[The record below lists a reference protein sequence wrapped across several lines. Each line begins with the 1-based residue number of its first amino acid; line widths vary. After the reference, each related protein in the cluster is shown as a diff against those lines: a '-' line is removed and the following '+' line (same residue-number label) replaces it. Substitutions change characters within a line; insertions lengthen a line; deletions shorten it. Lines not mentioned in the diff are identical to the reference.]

1 MRTKIL
7 TIVALLCA
15 VVLTASAQ
23 ARKRSAAGKPAAA
36 AAKKAATPKPSG
48 KFAILQIDEW
58 ANNGLF
64 EDAENVYILDYP
76 NGDANTLRAVNKK
89 TGEVT
94 VVVPRKTR
102 SRAKILC
109 GGADSTN
116 VYLRLADI
124 GIVKFNGTDVNTSE
138 VLVPQVESGKPNDY
152 LTRPMEGKRII
163 TSPNGRYIAL
173 LDANRTTLVYDQEEK
188 RVTGYYGNA
197 YNAVLSNSG
206 TLVYYDYSTVSVL
219 PKGHPTS
226 NYSDKVNQQ
235 GLRQWKKSEIG
246 NGGGGEITGLWCD
259 YADSQIYLVMGEQIM
274 RSPMKQMKW
283 EEAYVLPGE
292 NKVFMRAAFS
302 QNHVLAETDNFEKH
316 YYEWDNKKLEG
327 TPTITKQMEFETDVT
342 VKEKWTGL
350 EVKEKIS
357 SVGYMYTD
365 WLGNFWMQQ
374 GDGRFYIYNPDG
386 IKGYAAL
393 KGKLTEHKLPPVD

>member
-1 MRTKIL
+1 
-7 TIVALLCA
+7 
-15 VVLTASAQ
+15 
-23 ARKRSAAGKPAAA
+23 
-36 AAKKAATPKPSG
+36 
-48 KFAILQIDEW
+48 
-58 ANNGLF
+58 
-64 EDAENVYILDYP
+64 
-76 NGDANTLRAVNKK
+76 
-89 TGEVT
+89 
-94 VVVPRKTR
+94 VPRKTR
-102 SRAKILC
+102 RRAKILC
-109 GGADSTN
+109 GGADSSN

-124 GIVKFNGTDVNTSE
+124 GIVRFNGTDVNTSP
-138 VLVPQVESGKPNDY
+138 VVVPQVESGKPDDY
-152 LTRPMEGKRII
+152 LTRSMEGSRIV
-163 TSPNGRYIAL
+163 TSPNGRYLAL
-173 LDANRTTLVYDQEEK
+173 IGSNTSLVYDQQER
-188 RVTGYYGNA
+188 RVTGYHGSA

-206 TLVYYDYSTVSVL
+206 TLVYHDYSTVYVL

-365 WLGNFWMQQ
+365 WLGNFWLQQ
-374 GDGRFYIYNPDG
+374 GDGRFFIYNPDG
-386 IKGYAAL
+386 IKGYDAL
-393 KGKLTEHKLPPVD
+393 KGKFTEHKLPPVD